1 MSPVLP
7 AAGEATLEDTL
18 VNVSKPLRIGVLI
31 AHEHAFENWELM
43 VLDRILADPRLE
55 LAAVLIH
62 RDAFNGHDSSRLLSW
77 GAWLEAKVLAR
88 QPAYVSKHFDA
99 SRHFIDCYD
108 AVAGQDGTGGNM
120 TPAFLRRLNLDLII
134 RTTPEGMPDEAIH
147 LLPFGEWA
155 FNFSDQRSADAD
167 WFGYADIIGRAP
179 TIGLLLYAKYGS
191 EAARVEIARAAFNIK
206 FSAAR
211 GSAFVR
217 ERGVTL
223 LLRELVRLA
232 DNRRFDLPRI
242 VAEPAVPAPSPGD
255 LLRYARILTGWAS
268 ARAIKAIKARF
279 RSDSAVWTL
288 YTGRGHIGDF
298 DPSQAVEIPP
308 TDNSIKADPFLFH
321 HEGECYL
328 FYEAYARGDRKA
340 YIGVGRFNGDAVEP
354 IGVALERPY
363 HLSYPCVFRDGDEI
377 FMIPETHQARRLEVW
392 RCSQFPLK
400 WELHATALEGQ
411 SPADSVLTRHDGK
424 WWLFTNLSDFHAYE
438 DHCSE
443 LYVFEVDGPELTR
456 VEPHKHNPVVIGSTE
471 TRGAG
476 RIFEHE
482 GKLLRPSQLNANG
495 VYGYGLNIMEI
506 DELTLEDY
514 REHCIR
520 TITPGFKPGLRGCH
534 HFDATNGRYIL
545 DARLGT

>member
-1 MSPVLP
+1 M
-7 AAGEATLEDTL
+7 
-18 VNVSKPLRIGVLI
+18 NVTKPLRIGVLI
-31 AHEHAFENWELM
+31 AHGRAFENWELM

-62 RDAFNGHDSSRLLSW
+62 HCAFNEHKTSRLLSW
-77 GAWLEAKVLAR
+77 GAWLEAKAFAR
-88 QPAYVSKHFDA
+88 QPAYVSKHFDT

-108 AVAGQDGTGGNM
+108 AVANQDGTGGNM
-120 TPAFLRRLNLDLII
+120 TPAFLQRLNLDLVI
-134 RTTPEGMPDEAIH
+134 RTTPEGMPDDAIR

-155 FNFSDQRSADAD
+155 FNFSDQRSADTD
-167 WFGYADIIGRAP
+167 WFGYADILAKAP
-179 TIGLLLYAKYGS
+179 TTNLLLYAKYGS

-206 FSAAR
+206 LSAAR
-211 GSAFVR
+211 GSAVVR

-223 LLRELVRLA
+223 LLRELTRLA
-232 DNRRFDLPRI
+232 DTRQFDLPR
-242 VAEPAVPAPSPGD
+242 VYGQPDVPAPSFSD
-255 LLRYARILTGWAS
+255 LLRYARILTGSVS
-268 ARAIKAIKARF
+268 ARAFRAIKARL
-279 RSDSAVWTL
+279 RSDSAIWTL

-298 DPSQAVEIPP
+298 DPSQAIEIPP
-308 TDNSIKADPFLFH
+308 SESSIKADPFLFQ

-340 YIGVGRFNGDAVEP
+340 HIAVGRFNGDTVEQV
-354 IGVALERPY
+354 GVALERPY
-363 HLSYPCVFRDGDEI
+363 HLSYPCVFRDGDQI

-424 WWLFTNLSDFHAYE
+424 WWLFTNLSDYHAYE

-456 VEPHKHNPVVIGSTE
+456 IEPHKHNPVVIGSAVA
-471 TRGAG
+471 RGAG
-476 RIFEHE
+476 RIFEHD
-482 GKLLRPSQLNANG
+482 GRLLRPSQRNTNG

-506 DELTLEDY
+506 EELTLDDY
-514 REHCIR
+514 RERCIR